1 MAWAKTSVSGI
12 PLRIYMCACVRVCV
26 QRRLFLRSTLN
37 SFSPLSCILLPTC
50 LFHRGTE
57 QPRTRAGTCAMD
69 TDLGRQTIMRG
80 TVSSCRGAWQ
90 RCVRFFTPIMGRVSY
105 SSSATLPPPLSF
117 SVELSLPHLPDRTPF
132 VAAAGRATRTPI
144 GTCSGAVHRFTHALG
159 GAQTAKTKESA
170 ASETKTVMTN
180 PEKRVMSTEELI
192 ACLRGLPDSSP
203 ASPLPLV
210 SERWLQFVHL
220 CDSLVQFATCPSE
233 RVVSSSTTS
242 KRPGAPRHSLVG
254 VVMPCKETYFSAR
267 HVDAAA
273 ASAVSP
279 TLASDS
285 PAPSSF
291 AEDMSTT
298 QAALFLFRHHWRV
311 PVTLTISTTV
321 PNCTP
326 SATESRGCSQ
336 PLSPAGHD
344 AAHAAATPGGI
355 DAVVADFV
363 FVHGGSRLLLVSGD
377 TPPDLPLCLSAD
389 RSNGPLT
396 GALSTMTGEVAL
408 PSQRAH
414 GTLRAGTELVRHV
427 SAWKNQQ
434 QQKPFDGCSRVSALE
449 LCVAGYPQG
458 HPLDRTWSTTSAP
471 YSFSA
476 DVATSGAAA
485 TNERSIAARR
495 QRSLEFLRAF
505 EKDFDAAT
513 YTLTAAACIT
523 ESRVC
528 VVSAEKNSSDT
539 SVNDGASSVASG
551 EFSECARHFY
561 SQHVAMPELKELCRT
576 LGRLKTVRRLWTS
589 SSSYEPDV
597 RAACI
602 RQMLQE
608 KVLLRSP
615 DAPHRRWID
624 SGSRRG
630 DSAAAV
636 VVTQM
641 VTTARELTDYV
652 EEIQRGLRAW
662 DATAA
667 GGEQPEPT
675 SGGSA
680 GDGHQ
685 QLLPSHAAAP
695 TTLTPISV
703 IPGVLLPHPTDVHVL
718 LRSLYY
724 SKVIPSARMQQAL
737 EVYASELMN
746 AWRQLADEHPW
757 VMQVLTLRDDTLL
770 QTLTESD
777 IPAATLA
784 VSKDRVAQV
793 EARARQVQRS
803 ASSHFTSAWLSETVD
818 LLHDLQQHGQTRLHL
833 FTMSNDKV
841 DVRVAQLLEAYDA
854 QRGASAEQ

>member
-1 MAWAKTSVSGI
+1 MAWANTSVSGI
-12 PLRIYMCACVRVCV
+12 PLRIHMCVCVRVCV
-26 QRRLFLRSTLN
+26 CLRAAWPLLALYSELVLSPFLHSPACLSLALRCQTTTPTYRHMRSGHR
-37 SFSPLSCILLPTC
+37 PGPTQ
-50 LFHRGTE
+50 RGT
-57 QPRTRAGTCAMD
+57 A
-69 TDLGRQTIMRG
+69 
-80 TVSSCRGAWQ
+80 SSCRGAWQ
-90 RCVRFFTPIMGRVSY
+90 RCVRFFAPIRRCMSY

-117 SVELSLPHLPDRTPF
+117 SVELSLPHLPGRTPF

-144 GTCSGAVHRFTHALG
+144 GTCSGAVHRSTHALDG
-159 GAQTAKTKESA
+159 TQTAKTEESA
-170 ASETKTVMTN
+170 ASETKSVMTN

-192 ACLRGLPDSSP
+192 ACLRGLPGSSP

-233 RVVSSSTTS
+233 RDVDSSTTS

-273 ASAVSP
+273 ASTLSP
-279 TLASDS
+279 ILASDS
-285 PAPSSF
+285 PAPSYF

-326 SATESRGCSQ
+326 GATESRGCSQ

-344 AAHAAATPGGI
+344 AAHAVATPGGI

-363 FVHGGSRLLLVSGD
+363 FVHGGSRLLLVRGD
-377 TPPDLPLCLSAD
+377 TPSDLPLCFSAD
-389 RSNGPLT
+389 SSNGPLT
-396 GALSTMTGEVAL
+396 GALSTMTGEVAS
-408 PSQRAH
+408 PSQRVH

-434 QQKPFDGCSRVSALE
+434 QKKPFDGCSRVSALE

-471 YSFSA
+471 YSFSTE
-476 DVATSGAAA
+476 VAATGAAA

-523 ESRVC
+523 ESRAC
-528 VVSAEKNSSDT
+528 VVSAEKSSSNT
-539 SVNDGASSVASG
+539 SINDGAPSVASG
-551 EFSECARHFY
+551 EFSERARHFY
-561 SQHVAMPELKELCRT
+561 SQPVVMPELQELCRT

-589 SSSYEPDV
+589 SSRYEPDV
-597 RAACI
+597 RAACT

-608 KVLLRSP
+608 KVRLRSP
-615 DAPHRRWID
+615 EAPHLID
-624 SGSRRG
+624 GSIA
-630 DSAAAV
+630 AAAV
-636 VVTQM
+636 IVTQM

-675 SGGSA
+675 SGVRT

-695 TTLTPISV
+695 ATLTPISV

-746 AWRQLADEHPW
+746 AWRQLAGEHPW
-757 VMQVLTLRDDTLL
+757 VMQVLALRDDTLL

-793 EARARQVQRS
+793 EARARQMQRS

-833 FTMSNDKV
+833 FTISNDKV
-841 DVRVAQLLEAYDA
+841 DVRVAQLLAAYDA